1 MDLFVLHTNV
11 CQNFNWLGLF
21 SGTVLLSQ
29 ICSLNYSGPS
39 PLVTAVC
46 ALRLQSAY
54 RTEHQQ
60 GEGNIYQIGRATE
73 RSKATIRIQL
83 NPRGAGGKENGERQ
97 RSQLLRRKGSKELFH
112 SGRGLNVKNL
122 VRYPFFIVHFER
134 WSKSG
139 HWQTNTVAIVLPCQG
154 SALKHEGIN
163 IRELDPSHERWT
175 RCSASKLYE

>member
-1 MDLFVLHTNV
+1 MPKLQLTWFVFWNCSAVPNLLTELLWPLPFSHSCLCSASAV
-11 CQNFNWLGLF
+11 SLQLG
-21 SGTVLLSQ
+21 
-29 ICSLNYSGPS
+29 
-39 PLVTAVC
+39 
-46 ALRLQSAY
+46 R
-54 RTEHQQ
+54 
-60 GEGNIYQIGRATE
+60 NINKGRGIYIKIVRATE

-83 NPRGAGGKENGERQ
+83 NPRGAGWKENGERQ

-163 IRELDPSHERWT
+163 IRELDPSHERWP